1 MKYFM
6 VHGVC
11 VRAWAMFCI
20 GRLFAIWFQLN
31 VNVDKWIQ
39 ICEMVENKIFHFE
52 IHRHTHIWRRWMWVL
67 WILCM
72 FEWWLW
78 CPRIICSQFSLA
90 LIGLTL
96 CATFLRLAGNGM
108 AAMENRCTEWLWKFT
123 LTWISEW
130 WTCRVCVCVKITD
143 DDSRWEQNFVNNM
156 FSRVFASPSIV
167 CSLLRVT
174 DANDCFCECWCWRN
188 QSFTRMHTAHM
199 LQVRL
204 IKYMA
209 NDGFHCKIA
218 HCFRSRADQPSGGPC
233 FPNTWISWLSW

>member
-1 MKYFM
+1 MKWLKTKFSISKYTDTHTF
-6 VHGVC
+6 GADECECCEFCVC
-11 VRAWAMFCI
+11 LNGGFGARVSFVANFRWRLSVWLCVQLFC
-20 GRLFAIWFQLN
+20 G
-31 VNVDKWIQ
+31 
-39 ICEMVENKIFHFE
+39 
-52 IHRHTHIWRRWMWVL
+52 
-67 WILCM
+67 
-72 FEWWLW
+72 WL
-78 CPRIICSQFSLA
+78 
-90 LIGLTL
+90 
-96 CATFLRLAGNGM
+96 GM
-108 AAMENRCTEWLWKFT
+108 GWLLWKT
-123 LTWISEW
+123 GAPNDYGNSHSRESRNGGPAV
-130 WTCRVCVCVKITD
+130 CVCVCVKITD